1 MLGAVGG
8 PHDERAAML
17 EVEVP
22 SALGVGKAA
31 RCAKRRSVK
40 AAGAAVPNPD
50 AVAAL
55 AAGLAEGR

>member
-1 MLGAVGG
+1 
-8 PHDERAAML
+8 ML